1 MKRLSIVL
9 ATVASAVA
17 SASDGAQVSGFTQ
30 LRQVQRLH
38 KVDCAALAGCATMAQ
53 EAQAELLL
61 EQRASDKL
69 SGSLRAEGLYDRSIE
84 TGRVRVREAFIDWAP
99 NGGVNLKFG
108 RQVLT
113 WGVSDYL
120 YVNDIFPKNY
130 DSFFTGGGFDRMK
143 EPVDAARATW
153 TSGGMDVEAVAARA
167 KADRSPNSR
176 RFAATAMR
184 EQATEAG
191 NANDRVDVALKVSGH
206 LGGWDLAGYAATLG
220 SREPRFFMDAGG
232 LHFEQPWMRHFGAS
246 ITGNAAGG
254 LIWLEGALRD
264 ASTSRAGV
272 VSRHSID
279 ETAKFIG
286 GYSRE
291 VGTDLTA
298 SVQLQLEA
306 MNYRDRYL
314 ASLAPGL
321 RPVKRIGT
329 TLHLR
334 VQGRWINQT
343 VGAGA
348 QLFVG
353 NEGDTHFNP
362 FASWSPADGWTF
374 EGGANLFKGKPD
386 TRYGAFKD
394 DSNVY
399 VLGRFSF

>member
-1 MKRLSIVL
+1 MKRLPLVL
-9 ATVASAVA
+9 AAMASVLA
-17 SASDGAQVSGFTQ
+17 SASTGATVTGFGQ

-38 KVDCAALAGCATMAQ
+38 DVDCATLPGCATMAQ
-53 EAQAELLL
+53 EAQAELLI
-61 EQRASDKL
+61 EQRASDTL
-69 SGSLRAEGLYDRSIE
+69 SASLRAEGLYDRALES
-84 TGRVRVREAFIDWAP
+84 GRVRVREAFIDWAP
-99 NGGVNLKFG
+99 GGSVNLKLG

-143 EPVDAARATW
+143 EPVDAARLTW
-153 TSGGMDVEAVAARA
+153 NTGGIDVEAIISRS
-167 KADRSPNSR
+167 KSDRSPDPR
-176 RFAATAMR
+176 RFVAM
-184 EQATEAG
+184 AMSGPAGEAG
-191 NANDRVDVALKVSGH
+191 DADDRTDVALKVSGH
-206 LGGWDLAGYAATLG
+206 AGGWDLAGYTASFG

-232 LHFEQPWMRHFGAS
+232 LRFDRSRLRHLGAS

-254 LIWLEGALRD
+254 LVWLEGALRD
-264 ASTSRAGV
+264 ASAPRTAV

-279 ETAKFIG
+279 EAAKFIA

-306 MNYRDRYL
+306 MTNRDRYL

-374 EGGANLFKGKPD
+374 EGGANLFNGKPD